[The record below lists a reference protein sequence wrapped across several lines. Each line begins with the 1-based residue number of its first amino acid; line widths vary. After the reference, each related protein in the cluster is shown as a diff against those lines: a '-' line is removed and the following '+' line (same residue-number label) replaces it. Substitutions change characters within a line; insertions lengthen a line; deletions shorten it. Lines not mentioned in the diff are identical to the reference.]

1 MEFFLPWRQRH
12 RQRQRQ
18 RRRRRQRLVIQSI
31 VVAKLSERWVVGV
44 EGGREVAGWEMI
56 AKWSE
61 LASSG
66 GWTAGRLATLI
77 SIDTCSSGSRDSSRD
92 SDSSRICLHLAISA
106 LSLSLLPLRT
116 LPLTSWGDNAAFLTH
131 KNVENQAEIM
141 RTNWATKV
149 VLRRRRR
156 RRSGRRRWWLE
167 LAVEVSELGLMNMKM
182 LGEKIAATVWRSQR
196 QRRIPH
202 PPSGVC
208 VCSLCGGGRGRTASH
223 AMACVSFSTTLPSSL
238 PAVSLLPSSTPLLH
252 HATAPAVL
260 TFTHLT
266 FLSPEPGSGWP
277 RARVLKNYMP
287 NRNCMFNISNNKQG
301 QQ

>member
-12 RQRQRQ
+12 RQRQR
-18 RRRRRQRLVIQSI
+18 RLRRQRLVIQSI

-44 EGGREVAGWEMI
+44 EGGREVAGWEVI

-106 LSLSLLPLRT
+106 LSLSLIPLPT

-149 VLRRRRR
+149 ETKAEKEEWKAVLVVGAGGGGVGARPHEYENARREN
-156 RRSGRRRWWLE
+156 SCHCLTQPTPTPYP
-167 LAVEVSELGLMNMKM
+167 A
-182 LGEKIAATVWRSQR
+182 
-196 QRRIPH
+196 
-202 PPSGVC
+202 PSKR
-208 VCSLCGGGRGRTASH
+208 SLCLQFVWGRERGN
-223 AMACVSFSTTLPSSL
+223 CK
-238 PAVSLLPSSTPLLH
+238 
-252 HATAPAVL
+252 
-260 TFTHLT
+260 
-266 FLSPEPGSGWP
+266 P
-277 RARVLKNYMP
+277 RHGLRQL
-287 NRNCMFNISNNKQG
+287 
-301 QQ
+301 